1 MSTNHPGGATAEVAI
16 IGAGVTGA
24 SVAFH
29 LARLG
34 VKRIVLLE
42 RADAPGAGSTGRA
55 TGGCRA
61 QYGSAINIRLSLLAR
76 ARLLAFREET
86 GVDPGFL
93 QAGYL
98 WLASDQAQLDALR
111 AGHSLQRAEGL
122 REARLVDAAEAA
134 RLNPFV
140 RMDGVLGGAFC
151 PSDGFLRPLEI
162 LRGYLEAAQRMGAEL
177 RCGTAVTGLTV
188 QSGRVTSVETAHG
201 SLAAGGV
208 VDAAG
213 PWAGEVARLARIDLP
228 VTPLRRQVA
237 CTVPTDALPAAM
249 PMTLFCSDGFHLRV
263 RDGRV
268 LLLRPS
274 PGNPQDPWDTS
285 VEEGWLDAIA
295 ATACERVPALT
306 GVLLDRARAWAGLYE
321 MSPDHHALL
330 GAAHGID
337 NLYFANGSSGH
348 GVMHAP
354 ALGMLL
360 AEQIAFGNA
369 RSLDVRALRPE
380 RFSEGEPVAGSGVL

>member
-1 MSTNHPGGATAEVAI
+1 MSTNDSTDVAI
-16 IGAGVTGA
+16 IGAGITGA

-34 VKRIVLLE
+34 VRRIVLLE
-42 RADAPGAGSTGRA
+42 RGAAPGEGSTGRA
-55 TGGCRA
+55 TGGFRA

-76 ARLLAFREET
+76 ARLLAFRAET

-98 WLASDQAQLDALR
+98 WLASAPDQLAALR
-111 AGHSLQRAEGL
+111 AAHALQQAEGL
-122 REARLVDAAEAA
+122 HEARLVDAAEAA
-134 RLNPFV
+134 RINPSL

-162 LRGYLEAAQRMGAEL
+162 LRGYLEAAQRQGAVL
-177 RCGTAVTGLTV
+177 RCGTEVTGLTV
-188 QSGRVTSVETAHG
+188 RGGRVASVETARG
-201 SLAAGGV
+201 SLVAGCV

-213 PWAGEVARLARIDLP
+213 PWAGEIARFANLELP

-237 CTVPTDALPAAM
+237 CTVPTGVLPASM
-249 PMTLFCSDGFHLRV
+249 PMTLFCGDGFHLRV

-268 LLLRPS
+268 LLLRPT
-274 PGNPQDPWDTS
+274 PGDPQDPWDTS
-285 VEEGWLDAIA
+285 VEQDWLDAIV
-295 ATACERVPALT
+295 ATARERVPALAE
-306 GVLLDRARAWAGLYE
+306 VPIDRARCWAGLYE

-330 GAAHGID
+330 GAAPGID

-360 AEQIAFGNA
+360 AEQIAFGKS
-369 RSLDVRALRPE
+369 RTLDVRALRPE
-380 RFSEGEPVAGSGVL
+380 RFVEGEAVAGSGVL